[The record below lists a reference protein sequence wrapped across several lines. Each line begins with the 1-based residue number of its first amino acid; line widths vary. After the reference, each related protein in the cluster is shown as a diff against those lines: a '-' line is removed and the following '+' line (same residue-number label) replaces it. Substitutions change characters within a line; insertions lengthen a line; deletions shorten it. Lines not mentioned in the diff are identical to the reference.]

1 MRVGSRNLTD
11 PSLGIDAGVVA
22 VLPQPYYRWDGSR
35 HIHDVA
41 LLALDRSMPQ
51 TPATL
56 AEQRPA
62 PASRS

>member
-11 PSLGIDAGVVA
+11 PSLGVEARVVA

-35 HIHDVA
+35 HNHDVA

-56 AEQRPA
+56 AEQRPP
-62 PASRS
+62 PARRS